1 MLEVRRKVT
10 EDRLRL
16 GKFQMVRQGGS
27 FVEVW
32 SDGYAFDDLKRYA
45 NIVLLCARPTCT
57 CSFSVSMIQIRYCHY
72 SQNLVSRQL
81 SGKITNCRVPFHY
94 KHLKLFMQPFLNH
107 FQEHLFLF

>member
-32 SDGYAFDDLKRYA
+32 SDGYAFDDLKR
-45 NIVLLCARPTCT
+45 
-57 CSFSVSMIQIRYCHY
+57 
-72 SQNLVSRQL
+72 
-81 SGKITNCRVPFHY
+81 
-94 KHLKLFMQPFLNH
+94 
-107 FQEHLFLF
+107 